1 MDSSAARTNISSTS
15 VTIDTRTVVGRGQF
29 RIAYAGTYVGGNR
42 NRQEAVCKTFK
53 SKYSALAS
61 EFYATDFQV
70 AAKAVRFA
78 EDWNRMCEQGKEI
91 LMTYGS
97 LMQLNGGTFLVEPLI
112 HYFDKYTSNNGWIA
126 DEDDVGWEVQV
137 MEAFSHYTY
146 HKSGGSMIVC
156 DIQGRYRFDRF
167 VGKKSRFELTDPA
180 ICSRRRDYGV
190 TDLGE
195 KGIESF
201 FANHVCSK
209 FCHRDG
215 HWARPR
221 ETRHWFQV
229 SSSTSMLRATATNL
243 LCTRNRARFTSA
255 LLPIYDDEDSDSEES
270 W

>member
-1 MDSSAARTNISSTS
+1 MDSSAARTNLSSTR
-15 VTIDTRTVVGRGQF
+15 VTIDKRAVVGRGQF

-42 NRQEAVCKTFK
+42 NQQEAVCKTFK
-53 SKYSALAS
+53 PQYSALAS

-91 LMTYGS
+91 IMTYGS
-97 LMQLNGGTFLVEPLI
+97 LMKLNGETFLVEPLI
-112 HYFDKYTSNNGWIA
+112 RDFAKYTSNNGWIA
-126 DEDDVGWEVQV
+126 DHHELGWEVLAL
-137 MEAFSHYTY
+137 EAFSHYTY

-156 DIQGRYRFDRF
+156 DIQGRHRFDRF
-167 VGKKSRFELTDPA
+167 GGKKSRFELTDPA

-201 FANHVCSK
+201 FANHVCNK

-215 HWARPR
+215 RWAIPR

-229 SSSTSMLRATATNL
+229 SSSTSMLRVTATNL
-243 LCTRNRARFTSA
+243 LSTRNRARFTSA
-255 LLPIYDDEDSDSEES
+255 LVPIYDDSDSEES